1 MTIFRN
7 IHFPK
12 LVGDFWG
19 NKPITQTWRH
29 IMRHRTLN
37 EHPLE
42 VILLNTRQGF
52 DQSPYPYI
60 GGNINKMP
68 ILKEI
73 CNNEL
78 KEFVRMKKIQ
88 RNNERALLSLYGI
101 RENMPLDV
109 INNIQEYM
117 TFVKYF

>member
-1 MTIFRN
+1 MAIFRN
-7 IHFPK
+7 IYFPK
-12 LVGDFWG
+12 LVGDYRG

-29 IMRHRTLN
+29 IMRHRALN

-42 VILLNTRQGF
+42 IILLNTRQGF
-52 DQSPYPYI
+52 H
-60 GGNINKMP
+60 GHINKIP
-68 ILKEI
+68 ILREI

-78 KEFVRMKKIQ
+78 KEYIRMKKIQ

-117 TFVKYF
+117 TFIKYF

>member
-29 IMRHRTLN
+29 IMRHRALN
-37 EHPLE
+37 EHPLK
-42 VILLNTRQGF
+42 VILLNTRQE
-52 DQSPYPYI
+52 
-60 GGNINKMP
+60 NKMP
-68 ILKEI
+68 ILREI

-78 KEFVRMKKIQ
+78 KEYIRMKKIQ
-88 RNNERALLSLYGI
+88 RNNERALLSLHGI
-101 RENMPLDV
+101 RENIPLDV
-109 INNIQEYM
+109 INSIQEYM